1 VTETPTAAGREGVP
15 IAKRTARL
23 MFAVRYV
30 VPALVVLGGLVVM
43 ALGSEADVEGGAGIV
58 GAGLAV
64 YAMNWLYR
72 ASVDGDRE
80 RDAEEAARDY
90 LDRHGHWPD
99 EPGPHAPPRPPR
111 AAGSRRLP
119 VPPRRPQH

>member
-1 VTETPTAAGREGVP
+1 MSEKQTPRERQADP
-15 IAKRTARL
+15 HARRSTRL
-23 MFAVRYV
+23 VFVVRYAM
-30 VPALVVLGGLVVM
+30 PALVVLAGIVVM
-43 ALGSEADVEGGAGIV
+43 AMGSEADVEGGAGIV

-72 ASVDGDRE
+72 ASVEGDRE

-99 EPGPHAPPRPPR
+99 EHARGG
-111 AAGSRRLP
+111 GSG
-119 VPPRRPQH
+119 

>member
-1 VTETPTAAGREGVP
+1 
-15 IAKRTARL
+15 
-23 MFAVRYV
+23 MFFMRYV
-30 VPALVVLGGLVVM
+30 VPALVVLGGIVVM

-58 GAGLAV
+58 SAGLAV

-90 LDRHGHWPD
+90 LDLHGHWPD
-99 EPGPHAPPRPPR
+99 EPAPPAAPNRPPP
-111 AAGSRRLP
+111 AARRMP
-119 VPPRRPQH
+119 SPRRPQH